1 MAPSTPSTTTPTM
14 HPFERKADKPSK
26 TDINN
31 LIMDYLITEGY
42 PSAARKFAAEANIQP
57 KADFERINERV
68 EIRDSIHRGDM
79 QTAIEKINELNPQL
93 LDTDDSLHFS
103 LLRLQLIELIRA
115 CTSKPNG
122 NINSPDIS
130 TALQFATTHLAPLAP
145 TNPAFLADLERTMA
159 LLIFPTEN
167 LAPQLAE
174 LIDPQLRKSVANRVN
189 EAILSSQ
196 GARREAQIRKL
207 VRLRAWSERMARKSA
222 RIEIPEGGLSF
233 GLDEQSCVTGGRT
246 ERNGNVAT
254 NSQAIAEADGDIP
267 MREGIGEGETM
278 VS

>member
-1 MAPSTPSTTTPTM
+1 MG
-14 HPFERKADKPSK
+14 H
-26 TDINN
+26 
-31 LIMDYLITEGY
+31 L
-42 PSAARKFAAEANIQP
+42 
-57 KADFERINERV
+57 
-68 EIRDSIHRGDM
+68 
-79 QTAIEKINELNPQL
+79 QL

-122 NINSPDIS
+122 NTNSPDIS
-130 TALQFATTHLAPLAP
+130 VALQFATTHLAPLAP
-145 TNPAFLADLERTMA
+145 TNPTFLADLERTMA

-207 VRLRAWSERMARKSA
+207 VRMRVWSEKIARESKKV
-222 RIEIPEGGLSF
+222 EIPEGGLSF
-233 GLDEQSCVTGGRT
+233 GLDEQQPARGRSDL
-246 ERNGNVAT
+246 NGNGAT
-254 NSQAIAEADGDIP
+254 GSQATAEADGDTP
-267 MREGIGEGETM
+267 MREGNGEGEVM